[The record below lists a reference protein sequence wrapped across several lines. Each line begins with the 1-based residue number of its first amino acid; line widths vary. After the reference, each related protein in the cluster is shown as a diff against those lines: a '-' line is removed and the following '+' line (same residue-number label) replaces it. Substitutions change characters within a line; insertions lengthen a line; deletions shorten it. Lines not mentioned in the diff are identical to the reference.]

1 MLGARA
7 PRHVY
12 AGSIVNLSK
21 TLQKVTVSY
30 TMPDGTTEVAHVS
43 VPAHSTVAV
52 EQRLVQQGLA
62 TLTGHVS
69 ALQVEGKNSIREP
82 FRGVNSP
89 VKQYKF
95 EIGEDGSL
103 VE

>member
-1 MLGARA
+1 MIGARA

-12 AGSIVNLSK
+12 AGSIVNHSTSEK
-21 TLQKVTVSY
+21 HVTVSY
-30 TMPDGTTEVAHVS
+30 TMPDGTTDVVHLT
-43 VPAHSTVAV
+43 VPAHGTVAI
-52 EQRLVQQGLA
+52 EQRLIKQNLA

-69 ALQVEGKNSIREP
+69 TVEVEGKNTVHEP